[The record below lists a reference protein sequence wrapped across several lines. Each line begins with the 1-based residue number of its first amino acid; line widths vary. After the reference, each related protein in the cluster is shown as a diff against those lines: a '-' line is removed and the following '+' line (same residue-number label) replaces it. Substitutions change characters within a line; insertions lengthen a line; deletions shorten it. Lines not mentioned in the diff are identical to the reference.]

1 MRYIFTYYYQ
11 SHKYDWRH
19 DDDTDTKIQLYRIVG
34 LGRLS
39 WCRN

>member
-19 DDDTDTKIQLYRIVG
+19 DTDTKIQLYRIVG